1 MRELVDIVVLVVGV
15 VGVCGC
21 GWRLPRPTT
30 TTTGKASTTT
40 IATKLPKKA
49 VEVLVVQVDATK
61 ATAIRARRICDVGP
75 FMGDVD
81 DDEKECFLASVF
93 SEMNVVAFS
102 CRESRDSQSAAV
114 EVGRIVSKTKKKK
127 HVATNPPRFAPNLEG
142 APNERFPRLLLEST
156 GA

>member
-21 GWRLPRPTT
+21 GWRLPRGTTT

-49 VEVLVVQVDATK
+49 VEVLVVQVDATM

-81 DDEKECFLASVF
+81 DDEKECFFASVF
-93 SEMNVVAFS
+93 SEMNVVVFS
-102 CRESRDSQSAAV
+102 CRESRDSQSALV
-114 EVGRIVSKTKKKK
+114 EVGRIVSKT
-127 HVATNPPRFAPNLEG
+127 
-142 APNERFPRLLLEST
+142 
-156 GA
+156 